1 MLEKEDE
8 RATAE
13 RLETQRKE
21 LEVTVVDDDSCD
33 DGPALGGSA
42 GASGVVPARG
52 PGRRRADGGRAT
64 AEELS
69 RARLE
74 GWGGGPVREG
84 GDDGEIQEEMQEENA
99 VENEGGHEAVGV
111 ETDPERD
118 ARLVEFGRVMR
129 ERFLSGEDAAHVD
142 YAAMD
147 ADESLDDTWRK
158 EAAQDAEDAYF
169 DAPSPSP
176 SEE

>member
-1 MLEKEDE
+1 
-8 RATAE
+8 
-13 RLETQRKE
+13 
-21 LEVTVVDDDSCD
+21 
-33 DGPALGGSA
+33 
-42 GASGVVPARG
+42 
-52 PGRRRADGGRAT
+52 
-64 AEELS
+64 
-69 RARLE
+69 
-74 GWGGGPVREG
+74 
-84 GDDGEIQEEMQEENA
+84 MQEENA
-99 VENEGGHEAVGV
+99 VENEGGLEAVGV

>member
-1 MLEKEDE
+1 
-8 RATAE
+8 
-13 RLETQRKE
+13 
-21 LEVTVVDDDSCD
+21 
-33 DGPALGGSA
+33 
-42 GASGVVPARG
+42 
-52 PGRRRADGGRAT
+52 
-64 AEELS
+64 
-69 RARLE
+69 
-74 GWGGGPVREG
+74 
-84 GDDGEIQEEMQEENA
+84 
-99 VENEGGHEAVGV
+99 VGV
-111 ETDPERD
+111 GTDPERD